1 MLTILAWILAGIIVF
16 VLVTAVARRISRGM
30 ERLANAPYDDDY
42 GI

>member
-16 VLVTAVARRISRGM
+16 ILLTAVARRISRGM
-30 ERLANAPYDDDY
+30 EKFANEPYNDDY

>member
-1 MLTILAWILAGIIVF
+1 MLTILAWFIAGIIVF

-30 ERLANAPYDDDY
+30 EQMANEPYNDDY